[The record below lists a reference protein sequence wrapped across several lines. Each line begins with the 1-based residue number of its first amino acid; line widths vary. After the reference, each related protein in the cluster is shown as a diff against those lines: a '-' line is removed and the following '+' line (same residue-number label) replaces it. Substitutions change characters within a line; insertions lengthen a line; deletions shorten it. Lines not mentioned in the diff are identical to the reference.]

1 MDEYNRT
8 HSGEDTRAMNTQG
21 TQGNQTARM
30 IGALA
35 LIVIGGVFLAGN
47 FFNFSFNF
55 WNIGWPLFVLVPGL
69 AFLFFAITGDK
80 NAVGLVY
87 PGTIVT
93 GTGAILFY
101 QNVTDNWESWAY
113 VWTLYP
119 LFVGVALAYEGYRRN
134 NTHNIDT
141 GRNMIMGGFIGFLIF
156 GAFFELMIFNDNDR
170 LLNIGLP
177 LVLIGVG
184 AYLLLNRRSSRR
196 YDNEVVSLPKR
207 KNDAD
212 VSPELRR
219 KIDEALEEPETPV

>member
-1 MDEYNRT
+1 M
-8 HSGEDTRAMNTQG
+8 SMQG
-21 TQGNQTARM
+21 TQGNQAGRK
-30 IGALA
+30 IGALL

-80 NAVGLVY
+80 NAVGLIF

-101 QNVTDNWESWAY
+101 QNMTGNWESWAY

-119 LFVGVALAYEGYRRN
+119 LFVGIALSYEGYRRN
-134 NTHNIDT
+134 QPHNIAT
-141 GRNMIMGGFIGFLIF
+141 GRNMIMGGLIGFLVF
-156 GAFFELMIFNDNDR
+156 GAFFELMIFNENDQ

-184 AYLLLNRRSSRR
+184 AFLLLNRRSNQRSDGD
-196 YDNEVVSLPKR
+196 YAPLPKR
-207 KNDAD
+207 KNEAD

-219 KIDEALEEPETPV
+219 KIDEALDEPEVPVR